1 MKRTI
6 VYSLV
11 LCLMSVSSCKKQEEA
26 TPQIYDVRATQAS
39 SLLLDNDRS
48 FPFMASPLKTSELS
62 FRVGGPL
69 KNFDVYEGN
78 FYRAGEE
85 IAAIDERDFL
95 LNLQQAEVLYKQAEL
110 DFQRAE
116 ALLEIGSISNSKY
129 DATLTA
135 FQQAKINCENARNA
149 YMDTRL
155 VAPFNGYVGQ
165 VYIDQYQDVKPSQ
178 SIISFIDISQLKIEV
193 YVPQDVALHIKKGQP
208 IQVLFDGDTVCH
220 TAKVADI
227 SKNTTPNNI
236 SYLLTALLPNP
247 GGKFLAGMSGK
258 VILSNDAPQ
267 QQVIIPQSALM
278 ERPETGTFVWV
289 VDKKSAYPEY
299 RTVETGTFYSDGTV
313 QITKGLQPQ
322 EWIANSGL
330 RFLSE
335 QTPIHIIE
343 PCNE

>member
-6 VYSLV
+6 VFSLV
-11 LCLMSVSSCKKQEEA
+11 LCLVLASSCKKQGEA
-26 TPQIYDVRATQAS
+26 SPQTYDVRITQARQFMP
-39 SLLLDNDRS
+39 DNNRS
-48 FPFMASPLKTSELS
+48 FPFMALPLKRSELS

-78 FYRAGEE
+78 FYRAGET
-85 IAAIDERDFL
+85 IASIDERDFL
-95 LNLQQAEVLYKQAEL
+95 LNLQQAEVSYKQAEL
-110 DFQRAE
+110 DFRRAE
-116 ALLEIGSISNSKY
+116 ALLEIGSISTSKY
-129 DATLTA
+129 DATLTSY
-135 FQQAKINCENARNA
+135 QQAKINCENARNA

-155 VAPFNGYVGQ
+155 IAPFNGYVGQ
-165 VYIDQYQDVKPSQ
+165 VYIDQYQDVKASQ

-193 YVPQDVALHIKKGQP
+193 YVPQDVALNVQKGQS
-208 IQVLFDGDTVCH
+208 IQVLFDGDTVYH

-258 VILSNDAPQ
+258 VILSEEKPAA
-267 QQVIIPQSALM
+267 QVVIPQSALM
-278 ERPETGTFVWV
+278 QRPETGTFVWV
-289 VDKKSAYPEY
+289 VQQDSSYPEL
-299 RTVETGTFYSDGTV
+299 RKVEAGRFYADGTV
-313 QITKGLQPQ
+313 QITNGLQAQ